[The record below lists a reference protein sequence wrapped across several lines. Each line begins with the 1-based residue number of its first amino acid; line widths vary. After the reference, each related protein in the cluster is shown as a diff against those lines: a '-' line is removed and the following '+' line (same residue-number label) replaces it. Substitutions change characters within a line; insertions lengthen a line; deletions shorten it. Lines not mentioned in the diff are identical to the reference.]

1 MLLWFDLFEKVSEK
15 ILTDNEI
22 DIDLTLRAANK
33 VTDFLDKNLE
43 KPSERYMV
51 ARLVSILYEET
62 KSFSLEPEF
71 ESKIRKLARQKP
83 GKSDGD

>member
-1 MLLWFDLFEKVSEK
+1 M
-15 ILTDNEI
+15 TDNEI
-22 DIDLTLRAANK
+22 DIDSTLRAANK
-33 VTDFLDKNLE
+33 VTAFLDKSLE

-62 KSFSLEPEF
+62 KDYSLAPEF

-83 GKSDGD
+83 EKSEGD

>member
-1 MLLWFDLFEKVSEK
+1 MVDEKASEKV
-15 ILTDNEI
+15 LTDKAI

-43 KPSERYMV
+43 NPFERYMV

-62 KSFSLEPEF
+62 KDYSLAPEF
-71 ESKIRKLARQKP
+71 ESEIRKLA
-83 GKSDGD
+83 

>member
-1 MLLWFDLFEKVSEK
+1 LVEKVSEK
-15 ILTDNEI
+15 VLTDNEI
-22 DIDLTLRAANK
+22 DIDSTLRAANK
-33 VTDFLDKNLE
+33 VTAFLDKSLE

-62 KSFSLEPEF
+62 KNYSLEPEF

-83 GKSDGD
+83 EKPEGD

>member
-1 MLLWFDLFEKVSEK
+1 LVEKVSEK
-15 ILTDNEI
+15 VLTDNEI
-22 DIDLTLRAANK
+22 DIDSTLRAANK
-33 VTDFLDKNLE
+33 VTAFLDKNLE

-62 KSFSLEPEF
+62 KNYSLEPQF

-83 GKSDGD
+83 EKPEGD

>member
-1 MLLWFDLFEKVSEK
+1 MVEEKASEK

-43 KPSERYMV
+43 KPFERYMV

-62 KSFSLEPEF
+62 KSYSLEPEF
-71 ESKIRKLARQKP
+71 ESKIRKLARQQTEKS
-83 GKSDGD
+83 KSD

>member
-1 MLLWFDLFEKVSEK
+1 MFEKVSEK
-15 ILTDNEI
+15 VLTDNTI
-22 DIDLTLRAANK
+22 DIDLTLRVANK

-62 KSFSLEPEF
+62 KDYSLEPEF
-71 ESKIRKLARQKP
+71 ESKIRELAQQKP
-83 GKSDGD
+83 KKAD

>member
-1 MLLWFDLFEKVSEK
+1 LVEEKASEK

-43 KPSERYMV
+43 KPFERYMV

-62 KSFSLEPEF
+62 KSYSLEPEF
-71 ESKIRKLARQKP
+71 ESKIRKLARQQTEKS
-83 GKSDGD
+83 KSD

>member
-1 MLLWFDLFEKVSEK
+1 MVEKVSEK
-15 ILTDNEI
+15 VLKDNEI
-22 DIDLTLRAANK
+22 DIDLTLCAANK

-62 KSFSLEPEF
+62 KDYSLSPEF

-83 GKSDGD
+83 EKSEGD

>member
-1 MLLWFDLFEKVSEK
+1 M
-15 ILTDNEI
+15 TDNEI
-22 DIDLTLRAANK
+22 DIDSTLRAANK
-33 VTDFLDKNLE
+33 VTAFLDKSLE

-62 KSFSLEPEF
+62 KNYSLEPEF

-83 GKSDGD
+83 EKPEGD

>member
-1 MLLWFDLFEKVSEK
+1 M
-15 ILTDNEI
+15 TDNEI
-22 DIDLTLRAANK
+22 DIDSTLRAANK
-33 VTDFLDKNLE
+33 VTAFLDESLE

-62 KSFSLEPEF
+62 KDYSLAPEF

-83 GKSDGD
+83 EKSEGD

>member
-1 MLLWFDLFEKVSEK
+1 MVEKVSEK
-15 ILTDNEI
+15 VLTDNEI
-22 DIDLTLRAANK
+22 DIDSTLRAANK
-33 VTDFLDKNLE
+33 VTAFLDKSLE

-62 KSFSLEPEF
+62 KNYSLEPEF

-83 GKSDGD
+83 EKPEGD

>member
-1 MLLWFDLFEKVSEK
+1 M
-15 ILTDNEI
+15 TDNEI
-22 DIDLTLRAANK
+22 DIDSTLSAANK
-33 VTDFLDKNLE
+33 VTAFLDKSLE

-62 KSFSLEPEF
+62 KNYSLEPEF

-83 GKSDGD
+83 EKPEGD

>member
-1 MLLWFDLFEKVSEK
+1 MVEKVSEK
-15 ILTDNEI
+15 VLTDNEI
-22 DIDLTLRAANK
+22 DIDSTLCVANK

-62 KSFSLEPEF
+62 KDYSLAPEF

-83 GKSDGD
+83 EKSEGD